1 MATVWMAAGAAGY
14 AAPVKL
20 TVVMLNNSEASR
32 TVIVSAAREA
42 RSSFLA
48 AGLDT
53 EWILCSHQCPIPAGA
68 LRVTIL
74 SRPSKSAPVSSLS
87 VAYSVLCSSGN
98 GCAESYVFYDRI
110 VALAATAGPLVDVA
124 LGCVMAH
131 EIGHQMGLAHSP
143 GGIMKAHF
151 NSHDLLE
158 AATGMLGFS
167 QDDGRNL
174 RAAAAVS
181 KSSVAALPVVGGQGG
196 ENRPEI
202 DRNE

>member
-1 MATVWMAAGAAGY
+1 MATVWIAAEAAGY

-42 RSSFLA
+42 RRAFLA
-48 AGLDT
+48 AGVDT
-53 EWILCSHQCPIPAGA
+53 EWILCNRNCPIPAGA

-74 SRPSKSAPVSSLS
+74 SRPSKSEPVSSLS
-87 VAYSVLCSSGN
+87 VAYSLLCSNGN
-98 GCAESYVFYDRI
+98 GCTESYVFYDRI
-110 VALAATAGPLVDVA
+110 AALAETAGPLVDVA

-131 EIGHQMGLAHSP
+131 EIGHQMGLAHSA

-151 NSHDLLE
+151 NSHDLLK
-158 AATGMLGFS
+158 AATGMLHFS

-174 RAAAAVS
+174 RAAVAVS
-181 KSSVAALPVVGGQGG
+181 NSSVAAIPAVTGQGA

-202 DRNE
+202 DRDE